1 MDLLK
6 LEIFLHSAESLN
18 FSTTAKRMH
27 LSQPT
32 ISHHIRDLENELGV
46 ELFERTAGGLH
57 LTEAGRLLLP
67 WARKLIYQSKQVQE
81 MMTSLQE
88 KIVGYLRIAC
98 STTSGKYLL
107 PLLAG
112 RFRQRYPWVKIS
124 ILSCTSEHVIPR
136 LLEEDA
142 NLGVLS
148 REAFEEGL
156 ESQEFF
162 TDQIILIAP
171 KDHPWSHRQSVDPE
185 DLLDAQ
191 VIMREPTAGTRRVLL
206 TELGKHD
213 IRLEDLE
220 VFLELGNAEAIVETV
235 AAGFGVSFV
244 SRLSASHALRERTV
258 VEVPISG
265 LELRRKVYMVRRAIE
280 APNRAQEAFWSFIH
294 DPSNAD
300 LLQKP
305 EMTGAAS

>member
-6 LEIFLHSAESLN
+6 LEVFLRSAESLN
-18 FSTTAKRMH
+18 FSTAGKQMH

-32 ISHHIRDLENELGV
+32 VSKYIRDLETELGV
-46 ELFERTAGGLH
+46 ELFDRSAGGIH

-67 WARKLIYQSKQVQE
+67 WARKLIYQSVQLQE

-88 KIVGYLRIAC
+88 QIVGHLRIAC

-112 RFRQRYPWVKIS
+112 RFRNRYPWVKVT
-124 ILSCTSEHVIPR
+124 ILSCTPEYVVPR
-136 LLEEDA
+136 LLEEEA

-148 REAFEEGL
+148 RESFEEGL

-162 TDQIILIAP
+162 TDQIILIVP
-171 KDHPWSHRQSVDPE
+171 KGHPWGLRQSVEPE

-191 VIMREPTAGTRRVLL
+191 LILREPTSGTRRVLM
-206 TELGKHD
+206 TELGKYD
-213 IRLEDLE
+213 IHLEELD

-235 AAGFGVSFV
+235 AAGFGISFV
-244 SRLSASHALRERTV
+244 SRLSAGYALREKTV

-265 LELRRKVYMVRRAIE
+265 LELKRKVYMVRRAIE
-280 APNRAQEAFWSFIH
+280 TPNRAQEVFWGFIH

-300 LLQKP
+300 LLQMP
-305 EMTGAAS
+305 EMTE